1 MGFNMRWSMCAC
13 FLTSICINYS
23 FFGEQ
28 VQRTVNQSIALE
40 RAGRVDQIPEGW
52 VTPDGTLFIPG
63 KPTVLK
69 VCDSLW
75 QMQWISHAC
84 SLMPEN

>member
-1 MGFNMRWSMCAC
+1 MCLLPY
-13 FLTSICINYS
+13 FDLYQLI

-63 KPTVLK
+63 KPTVLQ
-69 VCDSLW
+69 V
-75 QMQWISHAC
+75 
-84 SLMPEN
+84 